1 MATQGDAD
9 VVDAMMHSCRG
20 GRIVSLALLFLFA
33 ASTLSS
39 QVIPAQYWPMPKG
52 FRAQTSESPPVELPK
67 RKNPQILV
75 LVYHNLVYGRPG
87 NEIMRDLYNFEN
99 DLAYLA
105 RNYRIIDF
113 HDLAAIAEGRQ
124 KLVSDAA
131 IITFDDGD
139 LSMYAIAFPLLRAYG
154 IKATFFI
161 ISGMLGQ
168 VGYIAPAQMREM
180 SQWKSPDGRRL
191 FDFQSHSE
199 NHNYFSHLKPEELN
213 LELVRSKHAI
223 EAITGRT
230 VDTVALPFG
239 DGAFLPGIQAAAKAA
254 GYTRIRT
261 TSPLPM
267 SASSI
272 DRMGLSGFNVTSY
285 SSDRFVSDAERM
297 MGRSP

>member
-1 MATQGDAD
+1 MPL
-9 VVDAMMHSCRG
+9 V
-20 GRIVSLALLFLFA
+20 LLFLIA

-39 QVIPAQYWPMPKG
+39 QAIPAQYWPMPKG
-52 FRAQTSESPPVELPK
+52 FRAQTSESPPAELPK

-87 NEIMRDLYNFEN
+87 NEIMRDLYNFES
-99 DLAYLA
+99 DLAYLS

-131 IITFDDGD
+131 IISFDDGD
-139 LSMYAIAFPLLRAYG
+139 LSMYAIAFPLLRTYG

-168 VGYIAPAQMREM
+168 VGYIAPAQLREM

-199 NHNYFSHLKPEELN
+199 NHYYFSRLPGEELN
-213 LELVRSKHAI
+213 RELVRSKKAI

-230 VDTVALPFG
+230 VDTIALPFG
-239 DGAFLPGIQAAAKAA
+239 DGASNPGIQAAARTA
-254 GYTRIRT
+254 GYANIRT

-272 DRMGLSGFNVTSY
+272 DRMAVSGFNVTSY
-285 SSDRFVSDAERM
+285 SSDRFVADVERM